1 MQVLLR
7 LAIGIMLSMA
17 PLQAQSD
24 RLAAA
29 SKRGKELMEAKN
41 FEEAIPVYRDLAR
54 ALPNNP
60 GPHMNLGLALHLAG
74 HDQEAVSEL
83 RLASS
88 FGPFRRFNLAHLG
101 TLWVR

>member
-1 MQVLLR
+1 MSKAIAKQRLTNNHGAYCERKSGQMQLMQVLLR

-74 HDQEAVSEL
+74 HDQE
-83 RLASS
+83 
-88 FGPFRRFNLAHLG
+88 
-101 TLWVR
+101 